1 MASKH
6 SDLLKRLDSM
16 SEQELRRQLAYQLT
30 EKSLGLV
37 WERDHIE
44 HDRALNANAVLPR
57 LSVEL
62 SQLEPG
68 ESTGNMIIE
77 GVDLLPSL
85 SFLGS
90 CRLRRKGRGFPGCR
104 LPGSCFAVRCLQ
116 CLGIAGLT
124 QTQQASIPEGP
135 SVFAA
140 TLGTGE

>member
-1 MASKH
+1 MHIVRFFPIGNA
-6 SDLLKRLDSM
+6 DTCLI
-16 SEQELRRQLAYQLT
+16 ELANGRR
-30 EKSLGLV
+30 
-37 WERDHIE
+37 
-44 HDRALNANAVLPR
+44 VLFDFADM
-57 LSVEL
+57 L
-62 SQLEPG
+62 
-68 ESTGNMIIE
+68 
-77 GVDLLPSL
+77 DLLPSL